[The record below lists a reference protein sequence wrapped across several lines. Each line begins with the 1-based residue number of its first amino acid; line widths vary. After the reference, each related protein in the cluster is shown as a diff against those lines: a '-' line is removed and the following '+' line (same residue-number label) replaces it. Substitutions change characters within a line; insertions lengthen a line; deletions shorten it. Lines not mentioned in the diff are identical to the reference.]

1 MDKAL
6 IEKEILGLEISDW
19 SKDIIRAFIDRG
31 IYNTP
36 DEVINVALNL
46 LLDKRLDEESAN
58 YNKESEKEVDEYLLK
73 AQMEVLEGK

>member
-6 IEKEILGLEISDW
+6 IEKEILGLEISDR

-58 YNKESEKEVDEYLLK
+58 YNKESGKEVDEYLLK